1 MKKKWNFYIPE
12 VRRNVQK
19 LLLIM
24 KLTFLLTFLLVVSAS
39 ANTYSQM
46 LKLSLNFDNVKI
58 EQVLHEIEES
68 SQFVFLYEQN
78 TIDKTLNRTIN
89 VKDESIEFIL
99 TELFSGTNVKYKIDD
114 RQILLYNESQPE
126 LKTVISEST
135 TQTTQ
140 KLTVTGKISDS
151 KGEVVP
157 GASVLIQG
165 TNIGTVSNMDGI
177 YTLTN
182 VPPDAVLV
190 ISFIGM
196 QQTEVRVDGKTNI
209 DISLRPDVIGLDEV
223 VAVGYGTVKR
233 ADITGAVASVK
244 GENLAS
250 NPVPNVAQA
259 MQGRLL
265 GVNVSSQDGRPGASM
280 SIRVRGG
287 GSITQSNDP
296 LYIVDGF
303 PVGTISDIPAS
314 EIESIDVLKD
324 AASTAIYG
332 ARGANGVIMVTTK
345 SGKAG
350 KVKVSYDAYMK
361 VGTVAKTLETL
372 SAQDYILNSW
382 SYAASRGSAN
392 QDAVEK
398 YFGLGS
404 NYGNHYSDYA
414 KASTHDYTDD
424 LLRTSTSQSH
434 YVTISGGSE
443 TTKVNSTIGYVSE
456 EGIKINSDFNRI
468 NASLKVQQ
476 DLADNLKLDFDV
488 RYTESET
495 SSGRESGA
503 ATAYTYR
510 PIDNPLGGVD
520 YTEVASG
527 FSFGIANI
535 DDQHDPVKLTNDITS
550 KSISN
555 SLRGSVAL
563 SWEII
568 SGLTARSELGITKG
582 NTKNT
587 YYEDGYTNGE
597 KRATLSRGES
607 NGLRSVS
614 TLNYKFDVNERNK
627 FTVLL
632 GNEVLKS
639 KSEATNMEG
648 RDYPDDFDYDKTMG
662 LIHTASNSFSSTNNI
677 AVPSETVSF
686 FGRLNYSL
694 NDRYLLT
701 ATYRADGSSKFAP
714 NNRWG
719 YFPAAAL
726 AWRVFDE
733 PFMESTR
740 NWLSNLKIRLSMGT
754 AGADNISSNLWR
766 ETWSSLSATNNHTP
780 INGELIP
787 FYKPDGLLANPNLK
801 WETTISRNLGI
812 DYGIM
817 NNVINGSIEVYWNTT
832 KDLLMAVPVD
842 NTSGYSYQYQ
852 NFGQTSNKGIEVALN
867 ADVIRTADFR
877 LNLGV
882 IYNYNRNN
890 LDELQNA
897 EQYLYSSYWASS
909 ALVPTNDYMFEEGK
923 PIGLARGF
931 NSDGYYSVDD
941 FNYVD
946 GQYIL
951 KDGVADISAALTGA
965 YKNPFNLP
973 EGQNAF
979 PGSAKYIDTDK
990 SGTVDMDDATFLD
1003 EMIPSHTGSFQFNA
1017 NYKNFD
1023 LSTNFTWVLG
1033 GKVYN
1038 VAALRNTM
1046 GDEFVG
1052 IGKQR
1057 ASWVADAYKVYNVDA
1072 AGDLYAVTDPD
1083 ELRSLN
1089 ANAKSHLPY
1098 HQNAI
1103 SCSDWLE
1110 DGSYLRLQTLSI
1122 GYNLPKSILNKLKID
1137 KARFY
1142 VTASNLFTI
1151 TGYSGLDPEVSV
1163 TPTGRSGY
1171 FSDVRIFPTPNM
1183 DNGAYPRARTFTI
1196 GTNITF

>member
-1 MKKKWNFYIPE
+1 MKKILFLWAWDNYALKKTIRVMKLSVF
-12 VRRNVQK
+12 
-19 LLLIM
+19 LLLIGA
-24 KLTFLLTFLLVVSAS
+24 LQVFAVNS
-39 ANTYSQM
+39 YSQKTKVT
-46 LKLSLNFDNVKI
+46 LQLSNQSIEEVLNKI
-58 EQVLHEIEES
+58 EDQS
-68 SQFVFLYEQN
+68 
-78 TIDKTLNRTIN
+78 
-89 VKDESIEFIL
+89 EFY
-99 TELFSGTNVKYKIDD
+99 F
-114 RQILLYNESQPE
+114 LYNEK
-126 LKTVISEST
+126 LVDVNRKVDVVINNQSIDEVLEEIFEGHDVEYQVVDQRIILSPKSMNST
-135 TQTTQ
+135 QQ
-140 KLTVTGKISDS
+140 QELTVSGKVLDKAGEPIPGVSILV
-151 KGEVVP
+151 KGTMNGVITDIN
-157 GASVLIQG
+157 GS
-165 TNIGTVSNMDGI
+165 
-177 YTLTN
+177 YTLAN
-182 VPPDAVLV
+182 VPQDATLVFSFVGMKSQDVLV
-190 ISFIGM
+190 A
-196 QQTEVRVDGKTNI
+196 GKTIINVVLEEE
-209 DISLRPDVIGLDEV
+209 SIGLDEV
-223 VAVGYGTVKR
+223 VAIGYGTVKR
-233 ADITGAVASVK
+233 ADVTGAVASVK
-244 GENLAS
+244 GEKLAS

-350 KVKVSYDAYMK
+350 KVKVSYDGYMK
-361 VGTVAKTLETL
+361 VGTVANTLETL
-372 SAQDYILNSW
+372 SAKDYILNSW

-404 NYGNHYSDYA
+404 AYGNHYSDYA
-414 KASTHDYTDD
+414 NVSTHDYTDD
-424 LLRTSTSQSH
+424 LLRASTSQSH

-443 TTKVNSTIGYVSE
+443 TTKVNSTIGYVDE

-468 NASLKVQQ
+468 NASLKLQQ
-476 DLADNLKLDFDV
+476 DLADNLKLDFDI
-488 RYTESET
+488 RYTESES
-495 SSGRESGA
+495 SSGRESGV

-535 DDQHDPVKLTNDITS
+535 DDDHDPVELTNDITS
-550 KSISN
+550 KTISN
-555 SLRGSVAL
+555 SLRGSLAL

-568 SGLTARSELGITKG
+568 NGLTARSEVGITKG
-582 NTKNT
+582 NTKSS
-587 YYEDGYTNGE
+587 YYENGYTNGE

-607 NGLRSVS
+607 SGLRSVS
-614 TLNYKFDVNERNK
+614 TLNYKFDINESNK
-627 FTVLL
+627 FNILL
-632 GNEVLKS
+632 GNEILKN
-639 KSEATNMEG
+639 KSEATDLEG
-648 RDYPDDFDYDKTMG
+648 RGYPDDFDYDKTMG
-662 LIHTASNSFSSTNNI
+662 LIHTATTSYSSSNNI
-677 AVPSETVSF
+677 AVPSETISF
-686 FGRLNYSL
+686 FSRLNYSL

-701 ATYRADGSSKFAP
+701 ATLRADGSSKFAP

-719 YFPAAAL
+719 YFPAGAF
-726 AWRVFDE
+726 AWRIFDE
-733 PFMESTR
+733 PFMEGTR
-740 NWLSNLKIRLSMGT
+740 DWLSNLKLRLSYGT

-766 ETWSSLSATNNHTP
+766 ETWSSLSSTNNHTP
-780 INGELIP
+780 INGELVS
-787 FYKPDGLLANPNLK
+787 FYQPDGLLANPDLK

-812 DYGIM
+812 DYGFMDNI
-817 NNVINGSIEVYWNTT
+817 INGSIEVYWNTT
-832 KDLLMAVPVD
+832 QDLLMAVPVD

-852 NFGQTSNKGIEVALN
+852 NFGQTSNKGIELALN
-867 ADVIRTADFR
+867 ADIIRTNDFR

-882 IYNYNRNN
+882 IYNYNKNN
-890 LDELQNA
+890 LDKLENA

-909 ALVPTNDYMFEEGK
+909 ALVPSNDYMFQEGK

-931 NSDGYYSVDD
+931 NSEGFYSVDD
-941 FNYVD
+941 FNYIN
-946 GQYIL
+946 GQYVL
-951 KDGVADISAALTGA
+951 KDGVADISTALTGT
-965 YKNPFNLP
+965 YKNPFDLP

-979 PGSAKYIDTDK
+979 PGSAKYRDSDE
-990 SGTVDMDDATFLD
+990 SGTVDMDDAVFLD
-1003 EMIPSHTGSFQFNA
+1003 EMIPSHTGSFQINA
-1017 NYKNFD
+1017 NYKHFD

-1038 VAALRNTM
+1038 VAGLRNTM
-1046 GDEFVG
+1046 GNEFVG
-1052 IGKQR
+1052 IGQQR
-1057 ASWVADAYKVYNVDA
+1057 ASWVADAYKVYNVNA
-1072 AGDLYAVTDPD
+1072 SGDLYAVTDPD
-1083 ELRSLN
+1083 ELKSLN
-1089 ANAKSHLPY
+1089 AKAKYHLPY

-1103 SCSDWLE
+1103 SSSEWLE

-1122 GYNLPKSILNKLKID
+1122 GYTMPKAILNKIKID

-1142 VTASNLFTI
+1142 ITATNLFTL
-1151 TGYSGLDPEVSV
+1151 TGYSGLDPEVNV

-1171 FSDVRIFPTPNM
+1171 FSDVKIFPTPNM